1 MSGTCD
7 SGHVF
12 ILSRLSHSPY
22 VAHCRSARAPLLAQT
37 IAFALRADVISEHGT
52 EYEVLLRSKLVE
64 RTVHHPPYGMNA
76 LPLSEEQVHLSAVH
90 RLHHEVDVLPPQTAH
105 RRLLILS
112 VHREE
117 HHLSHALLQLIYM
130 IHEHLQFGGMYLSP
144 LHCLVFPPFLMPH
157 CKYAGRMRGASPC
170 VRSTRRVSLS
180 QPSQPPPTHRYV
192 RR

>member
-37 IAFALRADVISEHGT
+37 IAFALRADVISEHGS

-76 LPLSEEQVHLSAVH
+76 LPLSEEQVHFLLSTGCTMKSMFCL
-90 RLHHEVDVLPPQTAH
+90 R
-105 RRLLILS
+105 RRLTAASSYFRFTVKSTI
-112 VHREE
+112 
-117 HHLSHALLQLIYM
+117 
-130 IHEHLQFGGMYLSP
+130 
-144 LHCLVFPPFLMPH
+144 CLTPFFSS
-157 CKYAGRMRGASPC
+157 YI
-170 VRSTRRVSLS
+170 
-180 QPSQPPPTHRYV
+180 
-192 RR
+192 